1 MHTQPISNSTAVDRE
16 AEKGRVALKGFF
28 NITREWG
35 CTENEQRI
43 LLGDVSR
50 STLQNW
56 KKLKPIRLNRDVM
69 ERISFILG
77 IYKAVCVLYPTKERA
92 ASRMRLGTS
101 DLPFAGKSAMELML
115 QGSIRH
121 LQLTRR
127 YFDAQRGWA

>member
-1 MHTQPISNSTAVDRE
+1 MQTQPTRNNTSVDRE

-35 CTENEQRI
+35 CSENEQRI

-69 ERISFILG
+69 ERISYILG
-77 IYKAVCVLYPTKERA
+77 IYKSVGMLYPTKDRA
-92 ASRMRLGTS
+92 IARMRLGTT
-101 DLPFAGKSAMELML
+101 DLPFAGKSAMEFMT
-115 QGSIRH
+115 QGSMRH

-127 YFDAQRGWA
+127 YFDVQRGWT